1 MHPFHHFRALS
12 WGFSVRPGER
22 CEAPRR
28 GVAGGRGTC
37 SPDRR
42 QGLDEHRRRRSF
54 AAAGFGVPAR
64 SAICKASQKKSC
76 IFPHAS
82 LMPPRPHQFGT
93 LRSFVRGP
101 KAKKGDMSRTGN
113 GEQEWGKCENV
124 ETANSNVANYQCCC
138 SNLVLAAS
146 AAESEPSGLQRL
158 AWGSSPDGRCQ
169 SGVLR
174 SWDRPRRT
182 KASRA

>member
-1 MHPFHHFRALS
+1 MHPFYHFRALS

-101 KAKKGDMSRTGN
+101 KAKQGDKPEKTFCLTNVRDCGSILCFKI
-113 GEQEWGKCENV
+113 QEMRCNYGSKSQENDKAD
-124 ETANSNVANYQCCC
+124 TAQ
-138 SNLVLAAS
+138 
-146 AAESEPSGLQRL
+146 G
-158 AWGSSPDGRCQ
+158 
-169 SGVLR
+169 
-174 SWDRPRRT
+174 
-182 KASRA
+182 